1 MGEVETGGKLEDR
14 TGVELQNQTCSAH
27 DKDDVIHGFVSQSL
41 DEVEGLRWWA
51 AGILAEGG
59 L

>member
-1 MGEVETGGKLEDR
+1 MREVERGRMLEDR
-14 TGVELQNQTCSAH
+14 TGVQLQSETCSAH
-27 DKDDVIHGFVSQSL
+27 DKDDVIHGFVSQSV
-41 DEVEGLRWWA
+41 DGVEGLGWWA

>member
-1 MGEVETGGKLEDR
+1 MREVERGRMLEDCTVVKLE
-14 TGVELQNQTCSAH
+14 NKMCSAH
-27 DKDDVIHGFVSQSL
+27 DKGDVIHGFDSQSV
-41 DEVEGLRWWA
+41 DEGEGLRWWA